1 MTTLVIPGQRR
12 ELAPPRPD
20 GPLVVAVWGGKG
32 GIGKTTSAF
41 ELADGF
47 ACIGK
52 TLLVNADLKQ
62 ADGGATELA
71 NLRGDDLPF
80 ELMESEEPTEL
91 RKLKTLRQ
99 FRYIVTDNAP
109 HRETAKLR
117 AAADADLVVVPM
129 PIRHLDV
136 RGVMSS
142 IRLHLQ
148 PIGAKYKVLLTS
160 VEHARRNKA
169 DTMQDTMRAL
179 GMPVYKT
186 TIRRY
191 DAHENAGSMGVSILL
206 GEGTNWDK
214 AAGDTRAYVNETLDA
229 LGESFALSVP
239 AVAA

>member
-52 TLLVNADLKQ
+52 TLMVNADLKQ
-62 ADGGATELA
+62 TDGGATELA
-71 NLRGDDLPF
+71 NQRGELPF

-109 HRETAKLR
+109 HRDTAKLR

-129 PIRHLDV
+129 PVRHLDV

-160 VEHARRNKA
+160 VEHARRSKA
-169 DTMQDTMRAL
+169 ETTQQTMRAL

-191 DAHENAGSMGVSILL
+191 DAHENAGSMGVSIFL
-206 GEGTNWDK
+206 GEGTNWNK
-214 AAGDTRAYVNETLDA
+214 AADDARAYVNETLES
-229 LGESFALSVP
+229 LGEAFALSVP
-239 AVAA
+239 AVSA